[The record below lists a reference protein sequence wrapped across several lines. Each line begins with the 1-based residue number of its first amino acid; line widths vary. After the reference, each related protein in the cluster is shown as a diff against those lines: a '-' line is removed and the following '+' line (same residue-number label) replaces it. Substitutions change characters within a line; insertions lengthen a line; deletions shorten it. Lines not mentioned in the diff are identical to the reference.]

1 MKLRLKNMRKTNFK
15 TIKDVIQKIN
25 IWIKKES

>member
-15 TIKDVIQKIN
+15 TAKDAIQKIN
-25 IWIKKES
+25 IWIKKEL